1 MRIDFHIHTKY
12 SPDSIIKPEDLVKK
26 SKKADVIPA
35 VTDHNSIEANA
46 RFRKLKARFIPGE
59 EVGTD
64 RGDLIGL
71 FVNEHIPKG
80 TPFAEAADLIHE
92 QGGIT
97 YLPHMYDVTR
107 KGAVPK
113 NDEISKIDIVEVFN
127 SRCLSDMYN
136 LRAKLFAK
144 KHGKLMAAGSDT
156 HFLWEFGTTY
166 TELPDFDLD
175 NPKALLKAL
184 EKSQIICKK
193 APFYVR
199 GTTSMLM
206 AGRKLSKALLLSRD

>member
-1 MRIDFHIHTKY
+1 MKIDFHVHTKY
-12 SPDSIIKPEDLVKK
+12 SPDSIIKPEDLAQK
-26 SKKADVIPA
+26 SKKLKIIPA
-35 VTDHNSIEANA
+35 ITDHNSTCAIGKL
-46 RFRKLKARFIPGE
+46 RKLKISFIPGQ
-59 EVGTD
+59 EVRTD

-71 FVNEHIPKG
+71 YTNETIPKG
-80 TPFAEAADLIHE
+80 TPFAETADKIHE
-92 QGGIT
+92 QGGLV

-107 KGAVPK
+107 AGAVPK
-113 NDEISKIDIVEVFN
+113 KGEESKIDIVEIFN
-127 SRCLSDMYN
+127 ARCMSDMFN
-136 LRAKLFAK
+136 LRARLFAK
-144 KHGKLMAAGSDT
+144 KHKKLMAAGSDT

-184 EKSQIICKK
+184 EKPEIVGKK

-199 GTTSMLM
+199 GTTSMLK